1 MLSLHLNKCFF
12 KKYLQQMIEYL
23 KGEITELDP
32 TMAVIE
38 CHGVGYAC
46 AISVYTYDHLKKG
59 QVQKIYVSES
69 IREDAHLLYGFS
81 SKQERELYELLITV
95 SGVGPNTARCILS
108 VGPNTA
114 RCILSS
120 LSPDELV
127 AVVSSG
133 NDRQLKNVKGIGTKT
148 AQRIIVD
155 LRDKMGK
162 LGISAATKDSSVLIA
177 SNENGDEAIQ
187 ALMALGYQQ
196 ANAQKAISK
205 LLAKDP
211 TMSVQALIKAG
222 LHMM

>member
-1 MLSLHLNKCFF
+1 
-12 KKYLQQMIEYL
+12 MIEYI
-23 KGEITELDP
+23 KGELTDLTPAFATVE
-32 TMAVIE
+32 AA
-38 CHGVGYAC
+38 GVGYGLNISLNTFT
-46 AISVYTYDHLKKG
+46 AIQGKKE
-59 QVQKIYVSES
+59 VKLYVFES
-69 IREDAHLLYGFS
+69 IREDAYVLYGFIN
-81 SKQERELYELLITV
+81 KKEREMFELLITV
-95 SGVGPNTARCILS
+95 SG